1 MATSKPAISVSE
13 AANSENKPSIWAGFY
28 KKTIQERQDQIK
40 LVYPQLNPQQSLPA
54 TVADNMIENCV
65 GTYELPLGLGLNF
78 VINGNHISVPM
89 ATEEPSVIAAVSGA
103 AKTIAGAGGFT
114 ATSSGNIMLSQIQLM
129 DVADVEEATK
139 RILSNKM
146 KLITL
151 GNTFCSNMAKRGGG
165 VVDIR
170 VRVLNFDSESYHRIA
185 EKSDYLAVN
194 EPIDRHELITKFD
207 HSRAIEEKVSKQL
220 GIQLQQVD
228 GNTSSVPSTSS
239 SGPSKPAAG
248 ATNGASASGSSA
260 ASAASGAASSTG
272 TKTSK
277 MMIVHVLVDVCESM
291 GANLVTTVAEGLA
304 PKMLELCGSGRY
316 VLRIVSNMCE
326 ERRARST
333 FCVPVNK
340 LKYKDVE
347 GMQVAKGIIDAYIMA
362 SEDHYRATTH
372 NKGIMNGVDAVAI
385 AVGQDWRAVE
395 ASAHAWA
402 ARSGRYRPLTHYQ
415 LLKDSATKKMYLFGS
430 CEFPVPIGVRGGAIQ
445 THPVMAYTHGLVGNP
460 TSKMLGEILTTI
472 GLAQNFAAMRALVT
486 EGIQRGHMGLH
497 SRNIAIGA
505 GAPPNLVAEVSAYMI
520 SRGRIDN
527 ETAADYLRA
536 HSILA
541 SSTQH
546 RFKPQKQATPST
558 LFVELDLQGMK
569 VALNVVFETMGKS
582 KPVNLSLREESPDA
596 AINEPQAN
604 TNGTQANANANA
616 GDDEDMAVQ
625 DELFEKK
632 GPQWFKL
639 TFEALK
645 SIRIT
650 DTKGIARNNLL
661 VQNKLKLISILLNIL
676 THRLV
681 SLHPEETI
689 EFIEKILAA
698 ELNPLSM
705 VKESDSRTIRV
716 GFSLILSLWQVFKH
730 QIEASITLPS
740 LANALKEE
748 QLRIFSASVRSR
760 DAVKSK
766 SLDRFMS
773 THTKRW
779 QVTMFLLCDLQSLP
793 EHLITPE
800 RLFFLFKLGQ
810 FFESEGTIAH
820 DIAKWERDL
829 KEGNPNSYLLWLK
842 LHSKSPST
850 ESLRQF
856 ISEIEEAN
864 EKKKK
869 KLLETKEPT
878 EFFDVKVFLQA
889 IPVVRKHY
897 GLDKDFGA
905 SVPKAKL

>member
-1 MATSKPAISVSE
+1 MATSQPAISLSG

-40 LVYPQLNPQQSLPA
+40 LVYPQLNPQQSLPS

-78 VINGNHISVPM
+78 LINGNHISVPM

-103 AKTIAGAGGFT
+103 AKTIASAGGFN
-114 ATSSGNIMLSQIQLM
+114 ASSSGNIMLSQIQLM

-139 RILSNKM
+139 RILANKL

-170 VRVLNFDSESYHRIA
+170 VRVLNFDADSYHRVA
-185 EKSDYLAVN
+185 EKADYLAAH

-207 HSRAIEEKVSKQL
+207 HSRIVEERVSKLL
-220 GIQLQQVD
+220 GIQIQQSAASLLCPPMNTTD
-228 GNTSSVPSTSS
+228 AAANGATSNATGNTSS
-239 SGPSKPAAG
+239 K
-248 ATNGASASGSSA
+248 NGSSQA
-260 ASAASGAASSTG
+260 
-272 TKTSK
+272 K

-304 PKMLELCGSGRY
+304 PRMLELCGSGRY

-326 ERRARST
+326 ERRAKAT

-347 GMQVAKGIIDAYIMA
+347 GVQVAKGIIDAYIMA

-415 LLKDSATKKMYLFGS
+415 LLKDSTTKKMYLFGS

-445 THPVMAYTHGLVGNP
+445 THPVMAYTHGLIGNP
-460 TSKMLGEILTTI
+460 TSKMLGEILTTV
-472 GLAQNFAAMRALVT
+472 GLAQNFAALRALVT

-520 SRGRIDN
+520 SRGSISN

-541 SSTQH
+541 NSTQH

-569 VALNVVFETMGKS
+569 VALNVVFETMGKG
-582 KPVNLSLREESPDA
+582 KPVNLSLREEPADGA
-596 AINEPQAN
+596 EPSAN
-604 TNGTQANANANA
+604 NGNNGNNAPASSS
-616 GDDEDMAVQ
+616 DDEDMAVQ
-625 DELFEKK
+625 NELFEKK

-650 DTKGIARNNLL
+650 ETKGVARNNLL
-661 VQNKLKLISILLNIL
+661 IQNKLKLISILLNIL

-681 SLHPEETI
+681 SLHPVDTI

-740 LANALKEE
+740 LANALREE
-748 QLRIFSASVRSR
+748 QLRIFSASIRSR
-760 DAVKSK
+760 EAVSK

-810 FFESEGTIAH
+810 FFESEGTVAH
-820 DIAKWERDL
+820 DIAKWERDQ
-829 KEGNPNSYLLWLK
+829 KEGNPNSYLLWLSIHNK
-842 LHSKSPST
+842 TPSS
-850 ESLRQF
+850 ESMRQF
-856 ISEIEEAN
+856 IAEIEDTN

-878 EFFDVKVFLQA
+878 EFFDVKIFLQA

-897 GLDKDFGA
+897 GLDKEF
-905 SVPKAKL
+905 SIPKAKL

>member
-1 MATSKPAISVSE
+1 MASKPVLTPEA

-54 TVADNMIENCV
+54 SVADNMIENCV

-78 VINGNHISVPM
+78 LINGNHTSVPM

-103 AKTIAGAGGFT
+103 AKTVAGAGGFT
-114 ATSSGNIMLSQIQLM
+114 AHSSGNIMLSQIQLL
-129 DVADVEEATK
+129 DVADVEAATK
-139 RILSNKM
+139 RILSQKA
-146 KLITL
+146 KLITI
-151 GNTFCSNMAKRGGG
+151 GNSFCSNMARRGGG

-170 VRVLNFDSESYHRIA
+170 VRVLKYDAERYHNVA
-185 EKSDYLAVN
+185 EKSDYLAVHDR
-194 EPIDRHELITKFD
+194 IDREELITKFD
-207 HSRAIEEKVSKQL
+207 KSRTVEESVLKQL
-220 GIQLQQVD
+220 GISPVSASDLP
-228 GNTSSVPSTSS
+228 GAAKPASSASS
-239 SGPSKPAAG
+239 SASSQAP
-248 ATNGASASGSSA
+248 ASASQA
-260 ASAASGAASSTG
+260 QKNAT
-272 TKTSK
+272 

-304 PKMLELCGSGRY
+304 PRLLELCGTGRY

-326 ERRARST
+326 ERRAKST
-333 FCVPVNK
+333 FCIPVNK
-340 LKYKDVE
+340 LKYKDVD
-347 GMQVAKGIIDAYIMA
+347 GLQVAKGILEAYMMA

-402 ARSGRYRPLTHYQ
+402 ARSGKYTPLTHYQ
-415 LLKDSATKKMYLFGS
+415 LLKDSATKKIYLFGS

-445 THPVMAYTHGLVGNP
+445 THPVMAYTHGLIGNP
-460 TSKMLGEILTTI
+460 TSRNLGEILTSV
-472 GLAQNFAAMRALVT
+472 GLAQNFAALRALVT

-505 GAPPNLVAEVSAYMI
+505 GAPPHLVTEVSAYMI

-569 VALNVVFETMGKS
+569 VALNVVFETIGKA
-582 KPVNLSLREESPDA
+582 KPVNLSLREESQDGSETTSA
-596 AINEPQAN
+596 SSSN
-604 TNGTQANANANA
+604 NASSSSASSSTS
-616 GDDEDMAVQ
+616 DDEDNAVQ
-625 DELFEKK
+625 NELFEKK
-632 GPQWFKL
+632 APQWFKL

-645 SIRIT
+645 SIKIT
-650 DTKGIARNNLL
+650 ETKGVARNNLL

-676 THRLV
+676 CHRLV
-681 SLHPEETI
+681 SLHPEETHM
-689 EFIEKILAA
+689 FIEKILAA

-705 VKESDSRTIRV
+705 VKESHPRTLRV
-716 GFSLILSLWQVFKH
+716 GFSLVLSLWQVFKH
-730 QIEASITLPS
+730 QVEASITVPS

-748 QLRIFSASVRSR
+748 QLRIFSSSFRNR
-760 DAVKSK
+760 EMTTR

-793 EHLITPE
+793 ENLITAE

-810 FFESEGTIAH
+810 FFEYEGTVAH
-820 DIAKWERDL
+820 DIAKWERDQ
-829 KEGNPNSYLLWLK
+829 KEGNPNCFLLWLSINNK
-842 LHSKSPST
+842 TASPET
-850 ESLRQF
+850 VRQF
-856 ISEIEEAN
+856 VAEIEEAN

-869 KLLETKEPT
+869 KLLETKEPL

-897 GLDKDFGA
+897 GLDKEL
-905 SVPKAKL
+905 SLPLAKL

>member
-1 MATSKPAISVSE
+1 MASKPAISLSDV
-13 AANSENKPSIWAGFY
+13 ANSENKPSIWAGFY

-40 LVYPQLNPQQSLPA
+40 LVYPHLNPQQSLPS

-78 VINGNHISVPM
+78 LINGTDISVPM

-103 AKTIAGAGGFT
+103 AKTIASAGGFS
-114 ATSSGNIMLSQIQLM
+114 ATSTGNIMLSQIQLLE
-129 DVADVEEATK
+129 VKDVEEATK
-139 RILSNKM
+139 KILSNKM
-146 KLITL
+146 KLIAI
-151 GNTFCSNMAKRGGG
+151 GNTFCPNMAKRGGG

-170 VRVLNFDSESYHRIA
+170 VRVLDFDLEKYHGVK
-185 EKSDYLAVN
+185 EKTEYLSVH
-194 EPIDRHELITKFD
+194 EGIDRHELITKFD
-207 HSRAIEEKVSKQL
+207 KSRVVEEKVSAAL
-220 GIQLQQVD
+220 GIPIQNSAA
-228 GNTSSVPSTSS
+228 GKAPGAAKVPHV
-239 SGPSKPAAG
+239 PKPA
-248 ATNGASASGSSA
+248 
-260 ASAASGAASSTG
+260 
-272 TKTSK
+272 K

-304 PKMLELCGSGRY
+304 PRLLELCGSGRY

-333 FCVPVNK
+333 FCVPVTK
-340 LKYKDVE
+340 LKYKDVD
-347 GMQVAKGIIDAYIMA
+347 GLQVAKGIIDAYIMA

-372 NKGIMNGVDAVAI
+372 NKGIMNGVDAVAL

-402 ARSGRYRPLTHYQ
+402 ARSGRYAPLTTYQ
-415 LLKDSATKKMYLFGS
+415 LLQDSSTKKMYLFGS

-445 THPVMAYTHGLVGNP
+445 THPVMAYTHGLIGNP
-460 TSKMLGEILTTI
+460 TSKILGEILTTV

-505 GAPPNLVAEVSAYMI
+505 GAPPHLVTEVSAYMI

-527 ETAADYLRA
+527 ETATDYLRA
-536 HSILA
+536 HSILVN
-541 SSTQH
+541 STQH

-558 LFVELDLQGMK
+558 LFLELDLQNMK
-569 VALNVVFETMGKS
+569 VALNVVFETVGKA
-582 KPVNLSLREESPDA
+582 KPVHLALREEPLDGSSSPADNNNNGASA
-596 AINEPQAN
+596 A
-604 TNGTQANANANA
+604 
-616 GDDEDMAVQ
+616 DDEDSAVQ
-625 DELFEKK
+625 AELFEKK
-632 GPQWFKL
+632 GPAWFKA

-650 DTKGIARNNLL
+650 DTKGVAANNLL
-661 VQNKLKLISILLNIL
+661 IQNKLKLISILLNIL
-676 THRLV
+676 THRLI
-681 SLHPEETI
+681 SLHQDETI

-705 VKESDSRTIRV
+705 VTESHPRIIRV
-716 GFSLILSLWQVFKH
+716 GFALVLSLWQVFKH
-730 QIEASITLPS
+730 QVEASITVPS

-748 QLRIFSASVRSR
+748 QLRIFSATIRNR
-760 DAVKSK
+760 EMTTR

-820 DIAKWERDL
+820 DIAKWERDQ
-829 KEGNPNSYLLWLK
+829 KQGNPNSYLLWLSIHNK
-842 LHSKSPST
+842 TPSPDT
-850 ESLRQF
+850 MRQF
-856 ISEIEEAN
+856 VAEIEEAN
-864 EKKKK
+864 DKKKK
-869 KLLETKEPT
+869 KLLETKEPR
-878 EFFDVKVFLQA
+878 EFFDVKFFLQA

-897 GLDKDFGA
+897 GLDKELG
-905 SVPKAKL
+905 STQKAKL